1 MRKLSGFS
9 LIEILIVV
17 AIVAI
22 LSAIAVPAYTDYVRR
37 GAVVEAFGLMGD
49 YRVRMEQF
57 YQDSTSTPRS
67 YANAGACGATLP
79 SATTRFTFAC
89 VMDTTGGAPPGQS
102 YTLTATG
109 VGPLSAFRFTIN
121 EANTRRTTG
130 MPSDWGAAPV
140 NCWVRA
146 KGGVC

>member
-17 AIVAI
+17 AIIGI

-37 GAVVEAFGLMGD
+37 GAIVEAFGLLGD

-57 YQDSTSTPRS
+57 YQDSPTRT
-67 YANAGACGATLP
+67 YANGAACGATLP
-79 SATTRFTFAC
+79 TATTRFAFAC
-89 VMDTTGGAPPGQS
+89 VLDTTAGAPAGQS
-102 YTLTATG
+102 YTLTASG
-109 VGPLSAFRFTIN
+109 IGSLSTFRYTIN
-121 EANTRRTTG
+121 ELNARTT
-130 MPSDWGAAPV
+130 PSLPADWGASPV